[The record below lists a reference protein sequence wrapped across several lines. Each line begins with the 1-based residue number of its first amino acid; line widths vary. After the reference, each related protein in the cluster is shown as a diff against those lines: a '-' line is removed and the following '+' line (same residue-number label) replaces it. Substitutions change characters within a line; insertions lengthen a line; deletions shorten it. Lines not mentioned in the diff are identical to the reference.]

1 MIVFLTLMQPQEIST
16 AFLFNPSA
24 VASNKQTALFALPLS
39 GGACT
44 RIFTRFPTT
53 PASSFF
59 EAFGITL
66 TNSFTPS
73 EVASTN
79 DIMHLLMFFY
89 FANNDGNVARICAL
103 HRELLERV
111 STLHYFDRV

>member
-1 MIVFLTLMQPQEIST
+1 MIVFLTLMQPYEIST
-16 AFLFNPSA
+16 AFLFNPNA
-24 VASNKQTALFALPLS
+24 VASNKQTALFAFPLS

-44 RIFTRFPTT
+44 RIFTRSPTT

-73 EVASTN
+73 AVASTN
-79 DIMHLLMFFY
+79 DIMRLRMSFC
-89 FANNDGNVARICAL
+89 FANNDGNVARIDVL
-103 HRELLERV
+103 HHELLERV
-111 STLHYFDRV
+111 STLRYFDRV